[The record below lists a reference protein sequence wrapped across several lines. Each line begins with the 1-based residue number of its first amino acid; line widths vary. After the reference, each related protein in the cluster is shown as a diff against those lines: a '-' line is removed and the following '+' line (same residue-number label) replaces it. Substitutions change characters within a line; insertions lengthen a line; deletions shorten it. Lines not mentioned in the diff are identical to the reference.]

1 MDDVNRLST
10 AFAATAFTATVT
22 LGAIFAPSA
31 AASDATASASVSTT
45 TIAITTAITTTVPAP
60 PDTINDF
67 LPQDQNLGTCIGSL
81 ERPGCNTSNKSDFRT
96 YLTFAALTLAL
107 AFIGWR
113 ITIGVKQ
120 RDRENT
126 KPSGN
131 TF

>member
-1 MDDVNRLST
+1 MHDVNRLSS
-10 AFAATAFTATVT
+10 ALVATAFTATVT

-31 AASDATASASVSTT
+31 SASDATTV
-45 TIAITTAITTTVPAP
+45 AITTTVPAP

>member
-1 MDDVNRLST
+1 MDDVNRLLS
-10 AFAATAFTATVT
+10 ALAATAFTATVT
-22 LGAIFAPSA
+22 LGAVLAPSA
-31 AASDATASASVSTT
+31 AAAAAGSSTGITATRHGAIVS
-45 TIAITTAITTTVPAP
+45 TVPAP

-67 LPQDQNLGTCIGSL
+67 LPEDQNLGTCIGSL

-96 YLTFAALTLAL
+96 YLTLGVLTLAL

-120 RDRENT
+120 RDRSNT

>member
-1 MDDVNRLST
+1 VNRLSS
-10 AFAATAFTATVT
+10 ALAAAAFTAAVT

-31 AASDATASASVSTT
+31 SATEATASAAASP
-45 TIAITTAITTTVPAP
+45 TIAITIAITTTVPAP

>member
-1 MDDVNRLST
+1 MDDVNRLSS
-10 AFAATAFTATVT
+10 AIAATAFTAMIT

-31 AASDATASASVSTT
+31 SATGASAGVATGRHGA
-45 TIAITTAITTTVPAP
+45 IATTVPAP
-60 PDTINDF
+60 PDTVNDF
-67 LPQDQNLGTCIGSL
+67 LPEDQNLGTCIGSL

-107 AFIGWR
+107 VFIGWR
-113 ITIGVKQ
+113 ITVGIRQ
-120 RDRENT
+120 RERENT

>member
-1 MDDVNRLST
+1 MDDVNRLSS
-10 AFAATAFTATVT
+10 ALAATAFTAVVT
-22 LGAIFAPSA
+22 LGAIFAPNAAAAGA
-31 AASDATASASVSTT
+31 AASPT
-45 TIAITTAITTTVPAP
+45 TIAITIAITTTVPAP

-107 AFIGWR
+107 VFIGWR

-120 RDRENT
+120 RDRGNT